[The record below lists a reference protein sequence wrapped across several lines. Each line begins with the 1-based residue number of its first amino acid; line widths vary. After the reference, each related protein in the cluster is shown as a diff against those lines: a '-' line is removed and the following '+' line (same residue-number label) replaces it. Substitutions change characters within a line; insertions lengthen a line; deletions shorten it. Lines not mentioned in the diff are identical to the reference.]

1 MRCLCMPSDGPAKGK
16 GAALVEG
23 TSAGISCGKG
33 SRVVAQAVSQAI
45 TGAEA
50 IAGVTGA
57 WTEVG
62 LRVGVV
68 AAMLTGVG
76 ARVVALGVPG
86 T

>member
-1 MRCLCMPSDGPAKGK
+1 MRCLCVPSDGPAKGK
-16 GAALVEG
+16 GAVLVKG

-33 SRVVAQAVSQAI
+33 SRVVAQAMLQVI

-62 LRVGVV
+62 LQVGVV
-68 AAMLTGVG
+68 VAMLTGVG
-76 ARVVALGVPG
+76 AHVVALGVPG

>member
-1 MRCLCMPSDGPAKGK
+1 MRCLCVPSDSPAKGK

-33 SRVVAQAVSQAI
+33 SRVVAQAALQVI
-45 TGAEA
+45 TSAEA

-68 AAMLTGVG
+68 AAMLMGVG
-76 ARVVALGVPG
+76 ACVVALGVPG